1 MSPSSPQLKFPGLR
15 AALKMI
21 MKIYVGILKQ
31 IIHFKI
37 LQELPMLSFTSHCKV
52 RFKCQSCSSWLSCS
66 FCHPCILCLLL
77 SCVSSVYLSHLPSL
91 SQYCAIW
98 SMQKLWNWAKKNEI
112 WKSFTNLAKMIIH
125 NHGTAWLVSDCVE
138 WAISSILHHVLISSI
153 CIFASQAKAKPT
165 CSWRRPG
172 TACGR
177 GRSCLSPCPSGRP
190 WFRTCVHGAVDEREH
205 Y

>member
-21 MKIYVGILKQ
+21 MKIYVGILKR

-98 SMQKLWNWAKKNEI
+98 SRQKWYWAKKTKSGRTWQI
-112 WKSFTNLAKMIIH
+112 WPKWYFKIMAPL
-125 NHGTAWLVSDCVE
+125 GLFLDCVE
-138 WAISSILHHVLISSI
+138 WAISSILHHVLISFMYI
-153 CIFASQAKAKPT
+153 CQAGQGETYLQVAQAKH
-165 CSWRRPG
+165 
-172 TACGR
+172 
-177 GRSCLSPCPSGRP
+177 CL
-190 WFRTCVHGAVDEREH
+190 W
-205 Y
+205 

>member
-1 MSPSSPQLKFPGLR
+1 MFLLTFLFLLSPLHLMSFMFLVYP
-15 AALKMI
+15 
-21 MKIYVGILKQ
+21 
-31 IIHFKI
+31 
-37 LQELPMLSFTSHCKV
+37 
-52 RFKCQSCSSWLSCS
+52 
-66 FCHPCILCLLL
+66 PCILPLL
-77 SCVSSVYLSHLPSL
+77 SFSSTQYLHYLNFAL
-91 SQYCAIW
+91 SDHINAEIVKLG
-98 SMQKLWNWAKKNEI
+98 QKSEI
-112 WKSFTNLAKMIIH
+112 WKNLTNLAKMIFQ
-125 NHGTAWLVSDCVE
+125 NHGTAWLVLDCVE

-190 WFRTCVHGAVDEREH
+190 WFRTCVHWAVDERGH